1 MPRFVWNV
9 TALLAALLV
18 ACGGGGAGAGSDGG
32 ADAGAV
38 EGERQPVVRFDG
50 YVYVEP
56 DATDFVITERIKQQ
70 VLTVFPGLRRSRVMV
85 SRREVPGARADAFLR
100 EVVAVVDP
108 SSDALAPMLRVRY
121 RYLSRADVSRGV
133 DGRQEV
139 PLAVLHR
146 TRGVDAR
153 RIVAECTARA
163 GDRGAEAT
171 VSLDFDPTLEGC
183 KAAIQ
188 AEQAAIDAARAKL
201 PPPPAGIEI
210 IPVEELERLYIP
222 VAVSLEVPPADAPRG
237 GYPRYESLRP
247 PPVASASAA
256 AAPPEPEID
265 PTIKPAEVIIDPDLT
280 YGNAGEAK
288 GAAQGAAQGQP
299 AAGAGAAEAKPG
311 DPREPVIAPPAAPA
325 APQPPKAEEGLAERF
340 ESVFDQLFQMKFI
353 AVWASLLLVIPV
365 LLGESRRRKK
375 PD

>member
-1 MPRFVWNV
+1 MPRFVWYV
-9 TALLAALLV
+9 PALLAALLV
-18 ACGGGGAGAGSDGG
+18 ACGGGGAGADADGG
-32 ADAGAV
+32 SDAGAAQ
-38 EGERQPVVRFDG
+38 GERQPLVRFDG

-85 SRREVPGARADAFLR
+85 SRRDVPGARADKFLR

-108 SSDALAPMLRVRY
+108 KSDAPVPMLRVRY

-139 PLAVLHR
+139 SLAVLHR

-153 RIVAECTARA
+153 RIVSECTARP
-163 GDRGAEAT
+163 GDRGAEASI
-171 VSLDFDPTLEGC
+171 SLDFDPTLEGC

-201 PPPPAGIEI
+201 PAPPAGIEI

-237 GYPRYESLRP
+237 GGYPRYEPLRP
-247 PPVASASAA
+247 PPAGSAS

-265 PTIKPAEVIIDPDLT
+265 PTIRPAEVIIDPDLAN
-280 YGNAGEAK
+280 GGK
-288 GAAQGAAQGQP
+288 GAAPADALGQP
-299 AAGAGAAEAKPG
+299 AVATGAAEAKPG
-311 DPREPVIAPPAAPA
+311 DPREPVVAPPAPPGP
-325 APQPPKAEEGLAERF
+325 PQPQKAEEGLAERF
-340 ESVFDQLFQMKFI
+340 ESIFDQLFQLKFV

-375 PD
+375 SS